1 MEGTQAPDVVLLA
14 SRIGTVLVEVVADA
28 KVAVAKVVVVVVV
41 VAVAKVVVVV
51 VVVVA
56 KVLERLQL

>member
-28 KVAVAKVVVVVVV
+28 KVAVAKVVAAVVEAA
-41 VAVAKVVVVV
+41 AVA
-51 VVVVA
+51 
-56 KVLERLQL
+56 LEAAPSTR